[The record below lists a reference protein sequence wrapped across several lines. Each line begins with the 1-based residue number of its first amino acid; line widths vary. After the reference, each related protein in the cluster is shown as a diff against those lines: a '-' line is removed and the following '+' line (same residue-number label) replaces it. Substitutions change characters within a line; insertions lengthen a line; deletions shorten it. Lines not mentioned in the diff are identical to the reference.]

1 MRLRVRRFLANLCIY
16 SVVAAHSLVAPAAVA
31 DGLEAE
37 KAVALFQEGRRLAAQ
52 ARYGEACERFEQSL
66 VLADGIG
73 TRFNLADC
81 LEHLGRTASAQALFT
96 AVAVAAGQ
104 SGQNERAR
112 VARERAAALE
122 ARVARLSIEIES
134 SSEVRPIV
142 RRNGKIVSEE
152 DWGKPLPV
160 DPGTYRVK
168 ASAPDHLTF
177 SRTVQVPATASVVLV
192 TVPELARESVPEEEE
207 PEGDSDPA
215 PVVPVPAPAAPR
227 PVRRFGPAEIG
238 LTALGLGGV
247 AAGTVFLLRY
257 DSANDEA
264 KAICPN
270 SVTCPR
276 GKIDRHDQLVGDA
289 KAARI
294 GTFVGFG
301 VGGVALTAALV
312 SFLVPSSS
320 QSDHDAD
327 HESDDAGVVFQPVV
341 AREGGGIFARGSF

>member
-1 MRLRVRRFLANLCIY
+1 MRRFLANLCIF
-16 SVVAAHSLVAPAAVA
+16 SVVAAHSLVAPSAIA

-37 KAVALFQEGRRLAAQ
+37 KAVALCQEGRRLAAQ

-81 LEHLGRTASAQALFT
+81 LEHLGRTASAQSLFT
-96 AVAVAAGQ
+96 AVATAAGR

-134 SSEVRPIV
+134 SSEVRPVV
-142 RRNGKIVSEE
+142 RCNGKIVSEE

-168 ASAPDHLTF
+168 ASAPDHITF
-177 SRTVQVPATASVVLV
+177 SRAIQVPATASVVLV
-192 TVPELARESVPEEEE
+192 TVPELARESVPEEAE
-207 PEGDSDPA
+207 PEVEAEPA

-227 PVRRFGPAEIG
+227 PVRRFGPAAIG

-247 AAGTVFLLRY
+247 AAGTVFLLKY
-257 DSANDEA
+257 NSANDEA

-276 GKIDRHDQLVGDA
+276 GKIDRHDELVGDA
-289 KAARI
+289 KAARV

-312 SFLVPSSS
+312 TFLVPSSS
-320 QSDHDAD
+320 HSDDDA
-327 HESDDAGVVFQPVV
+327 EREDDAGVVFRPVV
-341 AREGGGIFARGSF
+341 AREGGGIFAHGRF

>member
-1 MRLRVRRFLANLCIY
+1 VRRFLANLCIF
-16 SVVAAHSLVAPAAVA
+16 SVIAAHSLVAPSAIA

-96 AVAVAAGQ
+96 AVAAAAGR
-104 SGQNERAR
+104 SGQNDRAR

-122 ARVARLSIEIES
+122 ARVARLSIEVES
-134 SSEVRPIV
+134 SNEVRPVV
-142 RRNGKIVSEE
+142 RCNGKIVAEE

-168 ASAPDHLTF
+168 ASAPDHTTF
-177 SRTVQVPATASVVLV
+177 SRSIQVPATASVVLV
-192 TVPELARESVPEEEE
+192 TVPELARESLREEEE
-207 PEGDSDPA
+207 TEVDDEPA
-215 PVVPVPAPAAPR
+215 PVLPEPAPPAAR
-227 PVRRFGPAEIG
+227 PVRRFGPAAIG

-247 AAGTVFLLRY
+247 AAGTVFLLKY
-257 DSANDEA
+257 NSANDEA

-276 GKIDRHDQLVGDA
+276 GSIDRHDELVGDA
-289 KAARI
+289 KAARV

-301 VGGVALTAALV
+301 IGGVALTAALV
-312 SFLVPSSS
+312 SFLVPSYS
-320 QSDHDAD
+320 QPEDDAD
-327 HESDDAGVVFQPVV
+327 RKDDDAGVVFHPVV
-341 AREGGGIFARGSF
+341 AREGGGVFASGRF